1 MAKPYFPPPGG
12 GEQVGYREAAPKPLD
27 DAPPQVGDEEPAKRA
42 VLVTR
47 PDDPDIARAKAE
59 YGTGRPPAPDVL
71 PWLRPLALVV
81 LILIVGMQIVLALRA
96 VVRPPPRPIPSAAP
110 ARTNTWP

>member
-12 GEQVGYREAAPKPLD
+12 EHAGYRQPGGNPLD
-27 DAPPQVGDEEPAKRA
+27 DAPPLPEERPRH

-59 YGTGRPPAPDVL
+59 YGTAPAPPADSRA
-71 PWLRPLALVV
+71 WLRPVILTVA
-81 LILIVGMQIVLALRA
+81 ILIVGIQLALTLRSCLH
-96 VVRPPPRPIPSAAP
+96 VHPRSGATGVTQLP
-110 ARTNTWP
+110 R